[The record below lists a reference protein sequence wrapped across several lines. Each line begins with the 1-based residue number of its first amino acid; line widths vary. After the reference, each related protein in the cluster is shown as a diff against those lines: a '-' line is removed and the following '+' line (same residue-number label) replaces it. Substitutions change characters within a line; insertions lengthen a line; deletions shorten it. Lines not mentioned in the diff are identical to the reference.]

1 MKNHHTYQITIVALI
16 LLPLVLMAWKMNQG
30 YLSNQQF
37 SAENQYEV
45 KMNFMTKGGKEQLF
59 IKSYIPQSNTHQKIL
74 NVGVFSQGLDFQ
86 ILNED
91 GGLIGEW
98 NKSQVSN
105 NHQVSYAFQYKGNEM
120 KYHIDKK
127 IPIDISTLP
136 DSLNTYIEASEH
148 IQSDH
153 LEIIQLVKILTSEN
167 DKLLDATQKIYNY
180 TVSITKNSTNELT
193 DALTTLHQQEA
204 SCNGKSRLFVALCR
218 AKGIPAR
225 VAGGIILQQGKKRT
239 SHLWSEIWVQGN
251 WIPFDTLNEHFASLP
266 ANYLELY
273 KGDYF
278 LISRST
284 DIEFNYLFDIQREE
298 IFTQK
303 TTSALTLWALPI
315 QAEIPMGL
323 LKVILLLPL
332 CSLMIALFR
341 NVIGMKTFGVFL
353 PAIITVA
360 IDGLGV
366 GFGVMMYLSVV
377 AVVGLL
383 HYPLTKWGLL
393 HTPKLVI
400 MLVGVVSTL
409 LGLTYLGVV
418 YQSIS
423 LSSVIF
429 FPIIILSIAAEKFAK
444 VIMEEGIQDALKIQA
459 QTLIVVLL
467 CYGVYHVDFLT
478 GFFLTFPETLAII
491 VSIMLLLGRWIGLR
505 LSEYRRFSWIVS

>member
-1 MKNHHTYQITIVALI
+1 MKSQNTYQITITALI
-16 LLPLVLMAWKMNQG
+16 ILPLALMAWKMNKG
-30 YLSNQQF
+30 YLSNQQI
-37 SAENQYEV
+37 SPETQYEV
-45 KMNFMTKGGKEQLF
+45 KMNFMTQGQKENLF
-59 IKSYIPQSNTHQKIL
+59 IKSYIPQSNTHQQIS
-74 NVGVFSQGLDFQ
+74 NVGVFSQGFDFNT
-86 ILNED
+86 LNEEE
-91 GGLIGEW
+91 GVIGEW
-98 NKSQVSN
+98 NKQQVN
-105 NHQVSYAFQYKGNEM
+105 ENHQVSYAFQYQGKEM
-120 KYHIDKK
+120 KYQIDKN
-127 IPIDISTLP
+127 IPIDISNFP
-136 DSLNTYIEASEH
+136 DSLDVYLEASEH
-148 IQSDH
+148 IQSEH
-153 LEIIQLVKILTSEN
+153 PNIVQLAHILTSEN
-167 DKLLDATQKIYNY
+167 DKLLDATQKIYDY
-180 TVSITKNSTNELT
+180 VVSIPKNSTSELT

-239 SHLWSEIWVQGN
+239 SHLWAEIWVQGN
-251 WIPFDTLNEHFASLP
+251 WIPFDTLNEHFANLP

-284 DIEFNYLFDIQREE
+284 DIVFDYLFDIRKEE

-303 TTSALTLWALPI
+303 PTTALTLWALPI
-315 QAEIPMGL
+315 QAGIPMGL

-353 PAIITVA
+353 PAIITVS

-366 GFGVMMYLSVV
+366 GFGIMMYLSVV

-383 HYPLTKWGLL
+383 HYPLTKWGVLY
-393 HTPKLVI
+393 TPKLVI

-409 LGLTYLGVV
+409 LGLTYLGII
-418 YQSIS
+418 YNNIS

-444 VIMEEGIQDALKIQA
+444 TIMEDGAKNALKIQG
-459 QTLIVVLL
+459 QTLLVVLL

-478 GFFLTFPETLAII
+478 GFFLTFPETLAVI

-505 LSEYRRFSWIVS
+505 MSEYKRFSWIVS